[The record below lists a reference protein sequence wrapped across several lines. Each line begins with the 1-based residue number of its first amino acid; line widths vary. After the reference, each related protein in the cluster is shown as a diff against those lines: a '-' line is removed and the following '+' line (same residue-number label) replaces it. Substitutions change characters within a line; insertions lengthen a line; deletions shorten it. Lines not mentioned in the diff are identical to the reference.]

1 MTDPVSNPRHEHFQ
15 RLWLAAM
22 NALHEL
28 KRIESAAIPHRDR
41 TDLVEHMLR
50 AGLRERLIVLGAFR
64 ALVAMDA
71 ADMAGG
77 LWLCILN
84 HWEPVPEDCEPIG
97 LGAFLLQIHT
107 SKKRR
112 VKLGLSKL
120 GMEEWRL
127 LYLMVMRG
135 ENHHRHMLAYLTNIS
150 PGIWEV
156 MVTEMREEAMLRM
169 VKQPA

>member
-1 MTDPVSNPRHEHFQ
+1 MTDPELSPHQE
-15 RLWLAAM
+15 RLRKLWMTATQ
-22 NALHEL
+22 ALYEL
-28 KRIESAAIPHRDR
+28 KCIEGATIPQHHH
-41 TDLVEHMLR
+41 TDPIAHMLKS
-50 AGLRERLIVLGAFR
+50 GLRERLTVLGSLH
-64 ALVAMDA
+64 ALVELGAQDV
-71 ADMAGG
+71 AGG
-77 LWLCILN
+77 LWLHILN

-97 LGAFLLQIHT
+97 LGAVLLQIHT

-135 ENHHRHMLAYLTNIS
+135 ENHHRHMLAHLTNIS
-150 PGIWEV
+150 PSIWEV
-156 MVTEMREEAMLRM
+156 MVAEMREETMLRM